1 MNEDTCQQVPFRERG
16 KKRKMITP
24 IRHRE
29 QINDLNASSGR
40 DTSVEIEKS
49 EYLKK
54 VSKKLKKLKYP
65 EDIHKSLENQD
76 SISVNSSSFS

>member
-29 QINDLNASSGR
+29 RINDLDASSSR
-40 DTSVEIEKS
+40 DTSAEIEKT
-49 EYLKK
+49 EYFKK
-54 VSKKLKKLKYP
+54 NSKKLKKLKYSP
-65 EDIHKSLENQD
+65 NVHKSLENQD
-76 SISVNSSSFS
+76 STSVNSSSVS